1 MRQLIIALILC
12 GAAISCSY
20 EDLSFDQTI
29 AFDSSTTTRSE
40 TSKAETDYAIAQIIE
55 DKLSQY
61 QSEDYMNAY
70 WGTVV
75 IMDVKSGYTRIINCC
90 ANDDK
95 IGDADINYAEQPL
108 YQGSA
113 FLPIP
118 FLSLLDEGGM
128 KPTDPVDIN
137 YSRKRIGGIL
147 VADSH
152 IMDVSTFSEAF
163 IQGSNMAIVQGCYDN
178 LNLSGDNLYRAMGYD
193 EELSPVKML
202 RAYNMIANG
211 GKYVDIKYDR
221 DDSTTVLE
229 EQMFSQEAI
238 AECKR
243 CMVQHALDRKLEGV
257 ATYNGAAKVPDEQG
271 RWNTWLYT
279 MTNVGFFPIDA
290 PKYSVLVSF
299 RTRYINWALAVHV
312 LPEIIEELS
321 KEEQL

>member
-1 MRQLIIALILC
+1 MKRLIISMLFC
-12 GAAISCSY
+12 GAVCSCTQ
-20 EDLSFDQTI
+20 EDLSLAQTTTFDET
-29 AFDSSTTTRSE
+29 TTTRSE
-40 TSKAETDYAIAQIIE
+40 ISEAEIDYAIAQIVE

-75 IMDVKSGYTRIINCC
+75 IMDVESGYTRIINCC

-152 IMDVSTFSEAF
+152 IMDATTFSEAF

-178 LNLSGDNLYRAMGYD
+178 LNLPGDDLYRAMGYD

-221 DDSTTVLE
+221 DEPTIVLE
-229 EQMFSQEAI
+229 EAMFSQDAI

-243 CMVQHALDRKLEGV
+243 CMVQHALDRKLERV
-257 ATYNGAAKVPDEQG
+257 ATYNGVALVPDEQG

-279 MTNVGFFPIDA
+279 MTNVGFFPIDN
-290 PKYSVLVSF
+290 PKYTVLVSF
-299 RTRYINWALAVHV
+299 RTRYINWALSVHV
-312 LPEIIEELS
+312 LPAIIEELS
-321 KEEQL
+321 KED